1 MAFLETLPIEMIGGG
16 FAVGLII
23 AYAIWGLRSRRFARA
38 NSELNHSIENLA
50 EGFYSC
56 DLEGK
61 LISANDATRALLNCQ
76 DEADPVAFINSNKN
90 KIYLNPKR
98 PEEFKRILFEK
109 GSIDNFISQVQRP
122 KSDETIWIKESARL
136 MIDPKSKKPQFYQG
150 TVTDITEVMQHR
162 EVEERLETMT
172 NTVPGGL
179 FQLKRDVEGN
189 LELDYVSKG
198 FLEVL
203 KIKNKDVDPENCL
216 GSVHE
221 EDQEALNM
229 TIAESAINLTE
240 LNTHY
245 RIMIGEGSVY
255 WVHLVANPV
264 QDDNDGVI
272 WHGHISDVTKSKE
285 SEARIEKFAFYDALT
300 NLPNRRL
307 VADRLMRAA
316 TMSSRHRNHG
326 AVMFIDMDNFKIIN
340 DVQGHEVGD
349 KFLVATAD
357 RLQSCVRSSDTVAR
371 FGGDEFLIVL
381 SDLPSN
387 AKQAEIHAKFVAQKI
402 LDALQEGF
410 VIDGVKHIGG
420 CSIGIRMFDGT
431 EVDPDHLIKCADIAM
446 YRAKANGRNDFSV
459 FHQDRLKEFSER
471 YSLQSDLRAAI
482 EGDQLELLFQPLIA
496 KTGMM
501 TGAEA
506 LIRWN
511 HPDYGLVMPN
521 DFIPGAEESGQIVAI
536 SNWVI
541 SNVLKKLEEWAKD
554 PVLKDLQVSANM
566 SALQF
571 KDHSF
576 VPWLTEEMAKR
587 NIGPKK
593 LKLELTE
600 RVLADDPQ
608 FVLEQICKLRDI
620 GVLFSL
626 DDFGTGF
633 SCLSQLKQFDFDEL
647 KIDGSFVTDIEHSE
661 SSRALVEAIIAMADA
676 LGMVTVAEKVENQV
690 QCNYLVKTGCD
701 RFQGYF
707 FAKPLPH
714 EEMRDYMKRR
724 NRIVEHE
731 PQQAASA

>member
-1 MAFLETLPIEMIGGG
+1 MAFIDTLPLEIIWGSFM
-16 FAVGLII
+16 VGLIF
-23 AYAIWGLRSRRFARA
+23 AFGIWGFRARKFARA
-38 NSELNHSIENLA
+38 NSRLNSSLESLA
-50 EGFYSC
+50 EGYYSC
-56 DLEGK
+56 DLNGT
-61 LISANDATRALLNCQ
+61 LLTANHAMRTLFNCEQ
-76 DEADPVAFINSNKN
+76 DPDPIAFIDNAKSKAFVDSS
-90 KIYLNPKR
+90 R
-98 PEEFKRILFEK
+98 AAQFKKILFEQ
-109 GSIDNFISQVQRP
+109 GSVDNFISELKRP
-122 KSDETIWIKESARL
+122 NTGETMWIRESARL
-136 MIDPKSKKPQFYQG
+136 MLDPKSQKPQFYQG
-150 TVTDITEVMQHR
+150 TITDITDVMR
-162 EVEERLETMT
+162 RKAAEERLELMT
-172 NTVPGGL
+172 NSVPGGL
-179 FQLKRDVEGN
+179 FQLQRDIEGN
-189 LELDYVSKG
+189 LDLVYISKG
-198 FLEVL
+198 YLDVL
-203 KIKNKDVDPENCL
+203 KLKDVMLDADNCL
-216 GSVHE
+216 GPVHE
-221 EDQEALNM
+221 DDQESLTM
-229 TIAESAINLTE
+229 SLAESAINLKE
-240 LNTHY
+240 LDVSY
-245 RIMIGEGSVY
+245 RIIVDENTVN
-255 WVHLVANPV
+255 WVHIVANPHAHE
-264 QDDNDGVI
+264 NDSVI

-285 SEARIEKFAFYDALT
+285 AEARIERFAFYDTLT

-357 RLQSCVRSSDTVAR
+357 RLLSCVRSSDTVAR

-410 VIDGVKHIGG
+410 IIDGVKHIGG

-431 EVDPDHLIKCADIAM
+431 ELDPDHLIKCADIAM

-482 EGDQLELLFQPLIA
+482 EGDQLELLYQPLIS
-496 KTGMM
+496 KNGKM

-541 SNVLKKLEEWAKD
+541 SNVLQRLEEWADD
-554 PVLKDLQVSANM
+554 PVLKDLQISANM

-587 NIGPKK
+587 KIGPKK

-608 FVLEQICKLRDI
+608 FVLEQITQLHDI
-620 GVLFSL
+620 GVMFSL

-647 KIDGSFVTDIEHSE
+647 KIDGSFVSDIEHSE
-661 SSRALVEAIIAMADA
+661 SSRALVEAIIAMSEA
-676 LGMVTVAEKVENQV
+676 LGMVTVAEKVENQE
-690 QCNYLVKTGCD
+690 QCNFLVRTGCD

-707 FAKPLPH
+707 FAKPLPFDQ
-714 EEMRDYMKRR
+714 MREYMKRR
-724 NRIVEHE
+724 NRIVEHV